1 MGFKEQCARNGYV
14 EECEPECCSTGLVI
28 SKYMPLGRDECCLR
42 YVCSIVIVLL
52 RIQSFCN
59 NYVIPHD
66 FEPLTV
72 S

>member
-1 MGFKEQCARNGYV
+1 MPVMAMLKSVNQSVA
-14 EECEPECCSTGLVI
+14 LQ
-28 SKYMPLGRDECCLR
+28 YMPLGKDECCLR